1 MKEPSYRNS
10 NRSPFVF
17 KFQVPA
23 KGAEPLFTQQSVFK
37 IRMGRSCPHFKL
49 GLNFAYQKYTYVIS
63 LTSRGELGGS
73 CVAFRIC
80 WRLARALCV
89 LIAPGTCLSQ
99 KDGGVGRL
107 NICPRPGR
115 VAGRWERDSDG
126 QPHGPIAGPCL
137 QCFSPNEGNLI
148 SATNGL
154 Q

>member
-49 GLNFAYQKYTYVIS
+49 GLNFAYQKYIIS

-73 CVAFRIC
+73 CIVFRIC
-80 WRLARALCV
+80 RRLAHALCV
-89 LIAPGTCLSQ
+89 LIAPGARLSQ
-99 KDGGVGRL
+99 KDDGVGRL
-107 NICPRPGR
+107 SICPRPGG
-115 VAGRWERDSDG
+115 VAGRRERDSDG
-126 QPHGPIAGPCL
+126 QPHVLIAGPCP
-137 QCFSPNEGNLI
+137 QFFPK
-148 SATNGL
+148 
-154 Q
+154 